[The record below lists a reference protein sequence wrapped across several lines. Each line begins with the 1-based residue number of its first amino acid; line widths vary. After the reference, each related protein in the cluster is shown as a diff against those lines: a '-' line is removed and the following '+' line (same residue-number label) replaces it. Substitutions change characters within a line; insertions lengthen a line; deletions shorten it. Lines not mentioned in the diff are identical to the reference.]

1 MEQQTLNMPYSDP
14 ERKKEYMKKYNPT
27 YYKGNTKRI
36 ITKNTKRKAD
46 LRKKKKDYLLSSV
59 DYVCPHCQSD
69 EELIIRYSHAG
80 NLYDLAWKQIQ
91 LAHSN
96 GLIDIH
102 CRTCHEK
109 GKPEENH

>member
-1 MEQQTLNMPYSDP
+1 MPYSDP

-36 ITKNTKRKAD
+36 IVKNTKRKTE
-46 LRKKKKDYLLSSV
+46 LRKNKKDFLLSSV
-59 DYVCPHCQSD
+59 DYSCPHCQS
-69 EELIIRYSHAG
+69 EEKIIIRYKGDA
-80 NLYDLAWKQIQ
+80 NLYDLSWRQIK
-91 LAHSN
+91 LALSN

-102 CRTCHEK
+102 CETCHKK

>member
-1 MEQQTLNMPYSDP
+1 MPYSDP

-46 LRKKKKDYLLSSV
+46 LRKKKKDFLLSSV
-59 DYVCPHCQSD
+59 DYTCPHCQSD

-80 NLYDLAWKQIQ
+80 NLYDLSWKQIQ
-91 LAHSN
+91 LALSN
-96 GLIDIH
+96 GLVDIH